1 MTLPWMQIFDAAI
14 GVIDLVR
21 SRRIRSLTAQAK
33 QLGPQQLVDTGL
45 ADVVAATLREE
56 LERDRLRAQREREEL
71 EEAERQRAEFARKV
85 ALQREAGDR
94 EIGRLRLLT
103 GVAVAGWL
111 GTLLLGTLLETRL
124 GTLHGSVTGGH
135 LFAKVLLGFGW
146 ALLLAAI
153 AASFAAQGDV
163 ARRLVRIAGGDARAM
178 KRGVS
183 SGLSGALALWLIVAG
198 LALAGLAMLVA

>member
-1 MTLPWMQIFDAAI
+1 MPLPWMQIFDAAI

-21 SRRIRSLTAQAK
+21 SRRIRSMSAQARA
-33 QLGPQQLVDTGL
+33 LGPQPLDPGL
-45 ADVVAATLREE
+45 AGVVAATLREE
-56 LERDRLRAQREREEL
+56 LERDRLRAQREREAL
-71 EEAERQRAEFARKV
+71 EEAERQRVELARKLE
-85 ALQREAGDR
+85 LQRQAGNR

-103 GVAVAGWL
+103 AVAVAGWF
-111 GTLLLGTLLETRL
+111 GTLLLA
-124 GTLHGSVTGGH
+124 TLHGHVTGGH

-146 ALLLAAI
+146 TLLLAAI
-153 AASFAAQGDV
+153 AASFAAQGNV
-163 ARRLVRIAGGDARAM
+163 SRSLARMAGGDARAM

>member
-21 SRRIRSLTAQAK
+21 SRRIRSMSAQAK
-33 QLGPQQLVDTGL
+33 QLAPQEPDARL
-45 ADVVAATLREE
+45 AGVVAATLRDE
-56 LERDRLRAQREREEL
+56 LERDRLRLQRAREAL
-71 EEAERQRAEFARKV
+71 EEAERQRAELARQV
-85 ALQREAGDR
+85 ELQRQAGDR

-111 GTLLLGTLLETRL
+111 GTLLLGTLY
-124 GTLHGSVTGGH
+124 GHVTGGH
-135 LFAKVLLGFGW
+135 VFAKVLLGFGW

-153 AASFAAQGDV
+153 GASYAAQGNV
-163 ARRLVRIAGGDARAM
+163 ARTLERIARGDARAM
-178 KRGVS
+178 RRGVS
-183 SGLSGALALWLIVAG
+183 SGLSGALTIWLIVAG